1 MPCPYGPSPRI
12 GSTHRARKRTLPHS
26 VGTATPVT
34 LHYCRVMA
42 AGRMFLSRV
51 RGRRSLRLRGHDYRS
66 AGTYFVTICAG
77 NRVPIFGEV
86 VRGRV
91 HLSPAGRIA
100 KRCWLEIPRCH
111 PRIQLDAFVVMPD
124 HIHGIL
130 TFADPPTTPDRPRRF
145 GDAVPGS
152 LSTILGAYKAQVTKR
167 INALRHTPDKKV
179 WQRNYFE
186 HIVRNTAALQRIR
199 RYIITN
205 PVRWKGIGG
214 RAGNM

>member
-1 MPCPYGPSPRI
+1 M
-12 GSTHRARKRTLPHS
+12 
-26 VGTATPVT
+26 
-34 LHYCRVMA
+34 
-42 AGRMFLSRV
+42 
-51 RGRRSLRLRGHDYRS
+51 
-66 AGTYFVTICAG
+66 
-77 NRVPIFGEV
+77 
-86 VRGRV
+86 
-91 HLSPAGRIA
+91 
-100 KRCWLEIPRCH
+100 
-111 PRIQLDAFVVMPD
+111 
-124 HIHGIL
+124 
-130 TFADPPTTPDRPRRF
+130 
-145 GDAVPGS
+145 PGS